1 MKIDIDFD
9 ELLNNSVN
17 AAIHATTALS
27 DKNRD
32 TDAINQKLQLIAT
45 VSAKTTISIL
55 RDYHH
60 ALEEALSC
68 ILDTDSTN
76 H

>member
-17 AAIHATTALS
+17 AAIDATTTLS

-32 TDAINQKLQLIAT
+32 SDALNQKLQLIAT
-45 VSAKTTISIL
+45 VSARTTISIL

-60 ALEEALSC
+60 ALENALSYS
-68 ILDTDSTN
+68 LDMPQAKY
-76 H
+76 